1 MENSVK
7 KFNDLVSA
15 LEQISEDQHGMLIGG
30 FAAIGGTSMDTYLSS
45 TVNVGKCGD
54 TTNTNCAGGNCVSGC
69 GSSSVEVN

>member
-15 LEQISEDQHGMLIGG
+15 LEQVSEDQHGMLVGG
-30 FAAIGGTSMDTYLSS
+30 FAMIGGSSMETFLVSA
-45 TVNVGKCGD
+45 VNVGKCGD

-69 GSSSVEVN
+69 GSSTTEVN